1 MVTLVHVPRERPADE
16 PIRLAPAGAI
26 TFSVAIPVV
35 PRERPADDLIRL
47 ASAGAITFSVAVPLV
62 VVVLFFVTEPHH
74 LPEAAAATALYL
86 PLHVRHVRYAL
97 REKRPRYLPLTLAAM
112 TVIIVGATPLLG
124 SNWFYAYSALVAS
137 ILVSA
142 PPRFSFPAV
151 AGILVVVGV
160 WAGGLV
166 NGWGIRLY
174 GGGLA
179 IYFPVGVAVRA
190 ATVFVLVWL
199 VGALRR
205 VQAARTALSKAALG
219 AERDRID
226 VELRETVGAELEE
239 IVVKGVRAQDAATRG
254 SLNVEEDL
262 ESLVEG
268 SRRTLANARRI
279 VHRYKSVSA
288 AAEIEKAALLLRAAG
303 IEVTIEVTDKELP
316 PTLDHSL
323 RSALRVAVAE
333 LLTEES
339 AGPVV
344 LKLGC
349 ASGQFQLQTVRP
361 STSEPAA

>member
-16 PIRLAPAGAI
+16 
-26 TFSVAIPVV
+26 
-35 PRERPADDLIRL
+35 LIRL
-47 ASAGAITFSVAVPLV
+47 ASAGAITFSVAVPVV
-62 VVVLFFVTEPHH
+62 VVVLFAVSQPHH
-74 LPEAAAATALYL
+74 FPEAAAATALYL

-97 REKRPRYLPLTLAAM
+97 REERPRYLPFTLAAM
-112 TVIIVGATPLLG
+112 TVVIVGATPMLG
-124 SNWFYAYSALVAS
+124 SNWFYTYSALVAS
-137 ILVSA
+137 ILVTT

-151 AGILVVVGV
+151 AAILVVVGI

-166 NGWGIRLY
+166 NGFGMRLY

-179 IYFPVGVAVRA
+179 IYFPVGVAARA

-205 VQAARTALSKAALG
+205 VQAARTALSKAALE

-226 VELRETVGAELEE
+226 IELRETVGAELEE
-239 IVVKGVRAQDAATRG
+239 VVANGVRAQDAARRG
-254 SLNVEEDL
+254 SLNVEEEL
-262 ESLVEG
+262 EALVEG

-279 VHRYKSVSA
+279 VRRYKLVSP

-303 IEVTIEVTDKELP
+303 IEVTIEVTDIELP
-316 PTLDHSL
+316 PTSDHSL

-349 ASGQFQLQTVRP
+349 ASGQFQLQAVRP
-361 STSEPAA
+361 SKSEPAA